1 MESFIVRSQPL
12 RESQCRVSQ
21 RDAQILRQAINDG
34 LRSIEQEYVRSFPPD
49 AYFAY
54 MDALGKWHWVT
65 NAEID
70 IEAEYRLRRENG
82 LVSFWNESVYTVDL
96 VKAYDSVLYQQ
107 WVDAKANEIVENEN
121 VNIVFLLGDT
131 SNGPKVWPDWAEYIA
146 LNEKRQNE
154 WMPRTRGWIT
164 AEMDMASPTKEDV
177 DTYIDNLIE
186 EGWLIKL

>member
-12 RESQCRVSQ
+12 RESLCRISQ
-21 RDAQILRQAINDG
+21 RDAQILRRAIDDG

-54 MDALGKWHWVT
+54 MDALGHWYWVT

-82 LVSFWNESVYTVDL
+82 LVSFWEESVYTVDL
-96 VKAYDSVLYQQ
+96 VKAYDETLYRQ
-107 WVDAKANEIVENEN
+107 WVDAKANKIVENEKL
-121 VNIVFLLGDT
+121 NIVFLLGDT

-146 LNEKRQNE
+146 LNENRQTE
-154 WMPRTRGWIT
+154 WAPRTRGWIK
-164 AEMDMASPTKEDV
+164 AEMDMESPTKEDV
-177 DTYIDNLIE
+177 DNYIEEQIK